1 MKSTAHEGGNLNK
14 NGRPDCILRLVW
26 TAACL
31 LVALAGPARA
41 KIDQKLV
48 KGLKTSVVNIYTN
61 TPTALAGDTPGS
73 WGGTGFIVDAQRGWI
88 VTNRHVSSRSPAH
101 YKVTFY
107 NGETSDKVKLLYFDA
122 WQDLAI
128 LEIDTTTLH
137 SPLTAV
143 PLSTAESI
151 KEADQVFLIGNNEG
165 ENYTVLY
172 GEIINTELNPSI
184 SDDPA
189 GDSHRHT
196 SSFEVV
202 YGQRGGSSGSP
213 VFDSRGRVV
222 GMQYCGTDVT
232 GKTLRIDYVKDAL
245 DCLRAGQG
253 SCRGEIGVV
262 LDLVKISDAKNYL
275 HIPESEAARLL
286 GLLDRGQKIKDIVYV
301 RKSIPQSP
309 SDEKLEPGDVVLRV
323 SGKTVGNNLYLF
335 DKEIDRLIGKSA
347 SIDILR
353 NGRPLTVTVPVEDAE
368 KQKVSRFVTF
378 AGGIFHDVTNE
389 IRRRFA
395 VYGAGVMLNQVD
407 VGSSLETGGRYD
419 KYPQWRQILIQGI
432 DGVATPDIE
441 TFTKEAR
448 RFADGD
454 QVYITAR
461 DFVSIDSTPRTL
473 LVDLNLKYFPL
484 KQFRYDPRKRT
495 WEEESPV
502 RPR

>member
-1 MKSTAHEGGNLNK
+1 MDA
-14 NGRPDCILRLVW
+14 RPDRILRFAASALLPLVLS
-26 TAACL
+26 AS
-31 LVALAGPARA
+31 PARA
-41 KIDQKLV
+41 KVDQELV
-48 KGLKTSVVNIYTN
+48 KTLKTAVVNIYTN

-73 WGGTGFIVDAQRGWI
+73 WGGTGFIVDAQKGWI

-107 NGETSDKVKLLYFDA
+107 NGETSDKVNLLYYDA
-122 WQDLAI
+122 WQDLAV
-128 LEIDTTTLH
+128 LEVDTTTLH
-137 SPLTAV
+137 SPLKAV

-151 KEADQVFLIGNNEG
+151 KEADEVFLIGNNEG

-172 GEIINTELNPSI
+172 GEIINTELNPAL

-213 VFDSRGRVV
+213 VFDTRGRVV
-222 GMQYCGTDVT
+222 GVQYCGTDVT

-245 DCLRAGQG
+245 DCLRAGRG

-262 LDLVKISDAKNYL
+262 LDLMKISDAKNYL

-286 GLLDRGQKIKDIVYV
+286 GIVDRGQKIKDVVYV

-309 SDEKLEPGDVVLRV
+309 ADEKLEPGDVILRV
-323 SGKTVGNNLYLF
+323 SGKTIGNNLYAF
-335 DKEIDRLIGKSA
+335 DKEIDRLIGRSA
-347 SIDILR
+347 SIEIMR

-378 AGGIFHDVTNE
+378 AGGIFHDATNE

-407 VGSSLETGGRYD
+407 VGSSLEVGGRYD
-419 KYPQWRQILIQGI
+419 KYPQWRQILIQRVN
-432 DGVATPDIE
+432 GVATPDLE
-441 TFTKEAR
+441 TFANEAR

-454 QVYITAR
+454 RVYITAK
-461 DFVSIDSTPRTL
+461 DFVSIDSTPRAL

-484 KQFRYDPRKRT
+484 KQFRYDPQKRS
-495 WEEESPV
+495 WEAESPAGLH
-502 RPR
+502 